1 MFCFCYIFKGFFVKW
16 YVDVFII
23 NGRKLFIGFFF
34 LFILLLK
41 NKNFWKNK
49 MICLSVREIEKY
61 MWIIVKKCR
70 VFLVF

>member
-1 MFCFCYIFKGFFVKW
+1 MFCFCYIIKGFFVKW

-23 NGRKLFIGFFF
+23 NGGKLLIGFFF

-49 MICLSVREIEKY
+49 MIFLSVRYWKIY
-61 MWIIVKKCR
+61 VDNCKKM
-70 VFLVF
+70 